1 MIENKLITD
10 ELWIML
16 GKDLRVSLPKYRI
29 NEYLAYLSKIL
40 MTDYKNEK
48 NKVIAKVLLGLSG
61 SCYGLP
67 DYHDKYVFY
76 VDDLMSLE
84 TRSFNALF
92 MVILFNKTNKS
103 TIENHFGKQFVDIL
117 KALYISP

>member
-10 ELWIML
+10 EIWNML
-16 GKDLRVSLPKYRI
+16 SDDLRVSLPKYRI

-40 MTDYKNEK
+40 IMDYENEM
-48 NKVIAKVLLGLSG
+48 NKVIAKVLLGLNG

-84 TRSFNALF
+84 TRAFNALF

-103 TIENHFGKQFVDIL
+103 TIENHFVKQFVDIL

>member
-29 NEYLAYLSKIL
+29 NEYLAYLSTIL

-67 DYHDKYVFY
+67 DYHDKYFFY
-76 VDDLMSLE
+76 VDDLM
-84 TRSFNALF
+84 
-92 MVILFNKTNKS
+92 
-103 TIENHFGKQFVDIL
+103 
-117 KALYISP
+117 